1 MRSFVSVRPTVR
13 GAIAACVL
21 MLVAGP
27 VPAAAQEAAVGAEAS
42 AHEASGHAHEA
53 SGHAHVA
60 HASSAPSE
68 GLRAELSADIDVLE
82 RKYTALEEAT
92 REHYGWRPAE
102 GVRSV
107 SEVYMHVAAANF
119 MIPGIA
125 GVEPPSEYA
134 ASDMQAAMARM
145 RELETITDPEEVR
158 ERLTHSFQHVRDA
171 IAGLPEEEMEAEVDL
186 FGQPATKRAVLILTV
201 THMHEHLGQAVAY
214 ARTNGVV
221 PPWSAGGE

>member
-1 MRSFVSVRPTVR
+1 MRSFVSVRPTMR

-27 VPAAAQEAAVGAEAS
+27 VPAAAQEAAAGQEAS
-42 AHEASGHAHEA
+42 GHEASGHAHEA
-53 SGHAHVA
+53 
-60 HASSAPSE
+60 HASAAPSE

-82 RKYTALEEAT
+82 GKYTALEEAT

-107 SEVYMHVAAANF
+107 SEVFMHVAAANF
-119 MIPGIA
+119 MIPAIA

-134 ASDMQAAMARM
+134 AADMQVAMARM
-145 RELETITDPEEVR
+145 QELEAITDPEEVHD
-158 ERLTHSFQHVRDA
+158 RLTHSFEHVRHA
-171 IAGLPEEEMEAEVDL
+171 ISSLPEEEMEAEVDL